1 LAGAVSGEGKGLRR
15 TNFLSV
21 GIWVLKGKGCMSE
34 RFLSKRAARISLE
47 DIVQKVTDIFEAED
61 GRSFEEKK
69 QEVREYL
76 NSQENTQLAERVL
89 AAAINDE
96 TGRCW
101 KEKFWKEGDILQ
113 TDTHISLRK
122 VRETDRESFIDLQ
135 RETSM
140 MKSMLKEEAYRT
152 MLWNEHIQDKSLMLA
167 IEVDGEYVGYC
178 GINNLS
184 RDKWEIAIELRKK
197 WRYKG
202 IGYVA
207 ISIMLSEI
215 KSRLNVNEFRVK
227 IDADNYASQR
237 LFEKLGAVPNGIAEY
252 MLHKEEDI
260 LRCEEENLEAI
271 DENLIQV
278 AKKFDVEPRKL
289 LSHVLEYKLEW

>member
-1 LAGAVSGEGKGLRR
+1 MDES
-15 TNFLSV
+15 
-21 GIWVLKGKGCMSE
+21 
-34 RFLSKRAARISLE
+34 FLSKRAVKMSLE
-47 DIVQKVTDIFEAED
+47 DSVQKVMDILEAED

-69 QEVREYL
+69 QEVIEYL
-76 NSQENTQLAERVL
+76 KGQEDTILAKRVL
-89 AAAINDE
+89 ETAINDE

-113 TDTHISLRK
+113 TDAHISLRK

-135 RETSM
+135 RETFM

-167 IEVDGEYVGYC
+167 IEVDGEYAGYC

-207 ISIMLSEI
+207 ISTMLSEI
-215 KSRLNVNEFRVK
+215 KLRLNVNDFRVK

-237 LFEKLGAVPNGIAEY
+237 LFEKLGAVPNRIAEF

-271 DENLIQV
+271 DDNLIQV
-278 AKKFDVEPRKL
+278 AKKFGVEPRKL